1 LECVFVFGRGLELFQ
16 DEQLN
21 EYLKTS
27 SSINSKALILAEWN
41 LNFAD
46 NIETVGNYR
55 FRPNAETGSR
65 DALFSNIQGYFD
77 RNDAQNLEEGVQFYT
92 GATDADI
99 TIDGG
104 FVDGQNLIPQA
115 FTSKKEKEK
124 QLYSLEEC
132 FGRFRPRSGIN
143 KARFFNQKFLQF
155 DSKDVF
161 SRPRYYMGHRD
172 DKFKYWSS
180 YRTESEIERG
190 ISRLLNG
197 ANVIDDTAP
206 FVVYKK
212 EVPANRIVVKMQ
224 TGVGNI
230 DLGPFQ
236 TSYST
241 SSDPFFGYENQD
253 TPVSWKIQYLSND
266 SWIDAVEFEPVSLRS
281 NGDRVI
287 GVDGHVEISYG
298 LVIPLEYRQTISLVG
313 EYSSEAILPVV
324 AETNEAYLVGASSTA
339 AGRVFVW
346 TGSSYDSFSATYGW
360 FLREE
365 TDASLVGVA
374 SELVNP
380 KFFVTDGQTVYREV
394 SKISGIRVVVQTMNT
409 LDSTLEL
416 IEISPRLV
424 VNMTD
429 RTSAFNVTKSA
440 SDLGISG
447 MPVGQLLASVGSI
460 SIFDYDSAFN
470 ENNAGSMI
478 SSFSSK
484 NMKVKF
490 FEDIVDNSGQ
500 RYLIPIKTLY
510 AEGFP
515 STSVQDRSVS
525 VPLRD
530 LFFLLE
536 SMEAPE
542 LFLQN
547 VSMTYAVSILL
558 DSIGFSNYTF
568 KRIDDESDAIIP
580 FFFVQPGKT
589 VAQVLQDIAVSTQTA
604 MFFDEYNNF
613 VMMTKNFIMPAE
625 GERPVDLVLRGS
637 KDFSASGVEKNKT
650 LPGKQLANIQ
660 SISSMQNDVYNDGTI
675 RYYARH
681 IQRSYGSLKQSMLI
695 DKDKSWSYK
704 PVLLWE
710 VSPTPKVKSQGDDA
724 GDQSSYVLS
733 AIPLNSDLSEE
744 VPTVVGGEV
753 INNIIEF
760 GEGIYW
766 LSRYNGYFYS
776 NGEVIKYDAAEYSVA
791 GIGDVWVSSAQEYH
805 KFFSQVPF
813 NGKMYP
819 TGTLRIFS
827 EPSYEFIDGIRVT
840 KDGPVA
846 KHGRGQF
853 DTKVVGHRAGLDPY
867 WSSNESVA
875 GCKMQSS
882 ILFSKTKEFFVDA
895 RSDVSTGLPPI
906 TQFIRVSDIT
916 GLKIGL
922 LVEVVS
928 GPGRLSPGSK
938 ITGINEAQKT
948 FVVDKPILVP
958 FALVPGSP
966 ELAATRLRMSELV
979 DVESLEVDST
989 SEVSVAGSAPE
1000 FARSTTRNGIIK
1012 NFLSASNITE
1022 TQANSFYSTQS
1033 GTIQSSALVM
1043 QGSPLGV
1050 DDNPIDFISYVHKP
1064 LDQKFTHFGTRM
1076 RIVGRVSSSQ
1086 DRQSP
1091 VGSMPYYSVESALSE
1106 ESVSISGGSG
1116 GIAVLLNPVT
1126 NNGYYLELISLTE
1139 NNVSKYGEGADLHS
1153 IVFYKLM
1160 REKRQAAGSLDAVDD
1175 ETSAIPIKLWGGS
1188 LPVVV
1193 DDGLFAGQAR
1203 VFGEENPSV
1212 YDLSVEYV
1220 DSGGIRNFYIY
1231 VNNKLVKVVQDT
1243 EPLPVYNNM
1252 GLFVRGTSRIMFEN
1266 IFALSNNVS
1275 QNSVAT
1281 LDTAI
1286 GSVFANQEITVN
1298 DSLRK
1303 YAMSGMVQST
1313 YLSGVGNSE
1322 PLKYSIYFEE
1332 FGTIMREAA
1341 YFNVKYDRAY
1351 PALYAQISPTF
1362 NNMKGYTISGFIAGA
1377 YGAEFLI
1384 FNNTDTAL
1392 NLDETTGN
1400 YLRIQG
1406 VAFTQQTQYDLTVDE
1421 YFGVK
1426 SNMSTA
1432 LFQKDNTIEGANR
1445 AKEDMINVRQNR
1457 ISYGRKEFSID
1468 PIYIQSE
1475 DAANELMDWM
1485 ISKTM
1490 SKKKSVGLQLFGTPT
1505 LQLGDVVSIDYKD
1518 SAGVDEVA
1526 IGSEIFTVYSIEYSR
1541 DASGPSTLVY
1551 LSEVA

>member
-1 LECVFVFGRGLELFQ
+1 LFQ

-21 EYLKTS
+21 EYLETS

-77 RNDAQNLEEGVQFYT
+77 RNDAQNLEEGIQFYT

-99 TIDGG
+99 TVDGG
-104 FVDGQNLIPQA
+104 FANSENLVPQA

-155 DSKDVF
+155 DGKDVF

-180 YRTESEIERG
+180 YRTESGTERG

-197 ANVIDDTAP
+197 VNVIDDTAP
-206 FVVYKK
+206 FVVYKT

-224 TGVGNI
+224 TGVGDV

-241 SSDPFFGYENQD
+241 SPDPFFGYENQA
-253 TPVSWKIQYLSND
+253 TPVSWKIQHLKND
-266 SWIDAVEFEPVSLRS
+266 SWVDAIEFDAISTRV

-287 GVDGHVEISYG
+287 GADGHVEISYG
-298 LVIPLEYRQTISLVG
+298 LVIPLEYRQTISVVG
-313 EYSSEAILPVV
+313 EYSSEDILPVV
-324 AETNEAYLVGASSTA
+324 AETNEAYLVGASPTA
-339 AGRVFVW
+339 AGRVFIW
-346 TGSSYDSFSATYGW
+346 TGTSYDSFPAVYGW

-380 KFFVTDGQTVYREV
+380 IFFVANGQTIYREI

-424 VNMTD
+424 VNITD
-429 RTSAFNVTKSA
+429 RTSAFSVTKSA

-470 ENNAGSMI
+470 ENNAGSII

-525 VPLRD
+525 VSLRD

-568 KRIDDESDAIIP
+568 RRIDDESDAIIP

-637 KDFSASGVEKNKT
+637 KDFAVSGVEKNKT
-650 LPGKQLANIQ
+650 APGKQIANIQ

-675 RYYARH
+675 RYFARH

-744 VPTVVGGEV
+744 LPTVIGGEIV
-753 INNIIEF
+753 NNIIEF

-827 EPSYEFIDGIRVT
+827 EPSYELIDGIRVA
-840 KDGPVA
+840 KDGPVS

-853 DTKVVGHRAGLDPY
+853 DTKIVGHRAGLDPY

-875 GCKMQSS
+875 GCKMRSS
-882 ILFSKTKEFFVDA
+882 ILFSKAKELTVFASGNDGRTVK
-895 RSDVSTGLPPI
+895 
-906 TQFIRVSDIT
+906 VSDAT
-916 GLKIGL
+916 GLKAGL
-922 LVEVVS
+922 SVVVS
-928 GPGRLSPGSK
+928 SGIGRFSSNSK
-938 ITGINEAQKT
+938 INAVNEAEKT
-948 FVVDKPILVP
+948 FTVDKDLLINVETPATDGQAFFVVITASEKVDTEMP
-958 FALVPGSP
+958 SFDTETPPAGAAPDFAK
-966 ELAATRLRMSELV
+966 
-979 DVESLEVDST
+979 
-989 SEVSVAGSAPE
+989 
-1000 FARSTTRNGIIK
+1000 STTRNGIIK

-1043 QGSPLGV
+1043 QGYPQGV
-1050 DDNPIDFISYVHKP
+1050 DEDSIDFISYVHKP

-1076 RIVGRVSSSQ
+1076 RIVGRVSSSE
-1086 DRQSP
+1086 DKQSP
-1091 VGSMPYYSVESALSE
+1091 VGAMPYYSVESALSE

-1116 GIAVLLNPVT
+1116 GLAVLLNPVT
-1126 NNGYYLELISLTE
+1126 NYGYYLELISLTE
-1139 NNVSKYGEGADLHS
+1139 NNVSKYGAGADLHS
-1153 IVFYKLM
+1153 IVFYKVM
-1160 REKRQAAGSLDAVDD
+1160 REKRAPQDTRGPVENEAP
-1175 ETSAIPIKLWGGS
+1175 AIPVKLWGGV

-1220 DSGGIRNFYIY
+1220 DSGGIRNFYLY

-1322 PLKYSIYFEE
+1322 PPKYSIYFEE

-1421 YFGVK
+1421 YFAVK

-1445 AKEDMINVRQNR
+1445 AKEDIIGIRQNR

-1505 LQLGDVVSIDYKD
+1505 LQLGDIVSIDYKD

-1526 IGSEIFTVYSIEYSR
+1526 IDSETFTVYSIEYSR